1 MHFSDTCRQK
11 TKNMGIINF
20 IKQFMKEKRNINER
34 VEAELESLE
43 VKDEEKAKGTRD
55 LFLETLTKIG
65 CQYEIDSEDGNI
77 PLCGHCQ

>member
-1 MHFSDTCRQK
+1 MKGKKD
-11 TKNMGIINF
+11 
-20 IKQFMKEKRNINER
+20 IKEQ

-43 VKDEEKAKGTRD
+43 VKPEEEAKGTRD

-77 PLCGHCQ
+77 LFCLSR